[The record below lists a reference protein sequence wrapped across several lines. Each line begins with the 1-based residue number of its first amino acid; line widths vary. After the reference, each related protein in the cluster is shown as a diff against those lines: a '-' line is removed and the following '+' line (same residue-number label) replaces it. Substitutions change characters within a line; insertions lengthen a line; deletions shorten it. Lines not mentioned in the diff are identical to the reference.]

1 MQKQNQALNITQL
14 PAEFTIKCEIKSWS
28 SNKSAFEVTWFKGQK
43 QDQPISIFTAKR
55 DGTLDTAFSEQNLVF
70 GRPAVRHYTL
80 TIRNVNLADMGQYYC
95 QVDEWILTSA
105 NIWKNVASDQSGEM
119 SVHIHIKGN
128 II

>member
-14 PAEFTIKCEIKSWS
+14 PAEFTINCEIKSWS

-70 GRPAVRHYTL
+70 GRPGVRHYTL
-80 TIRNVNLADMGQYYC
+80 AIRNINLADMGQYYC